1 MYITEKDVIF
11 VSVIFLFVIFIF
23 GMWWK
28 QRGRKTK
35 IISGVIFVLAAIMII
50 LTSWIHPVKYA
61 IHEEDF
67 SDYSEYILV
76 REVHYTGT
84 GWSMVGDTGGYFPS
98 EEVVD
103 VILEGEKLPEA
114 YAPTESYNTFL
125 CIAEYQGKKKHE
137 WFEEEFDCYVIKDW
151 YPVYPV
157 VRNGRL
163 LPQFCYPRGYMTEKD
178 IEEY

>member
-1 MYITEKDVIF
+1 MHIAKKNVVF
-11 VSVIFLFVIFIF
+11 VSVIFLFVICIL
-23 GMWWK
+23 M
-28 QRGRKTK
+28 
-35 IISGVIFVLAAIMII
+35 ACI

-61 IHEEDF
+61 VQEEDF

-84 GWSMVGDTGGYFPS
+84 GWS
-98 EEVVD
+98 
-103 VILEGEKLPEA
+103 
-114 YAPTESYNTFL
+114 
-125 CIAEYQGKKKHE
+125 CIAEYQGKKEHKA
-137 WFEEEFDCYVIKDW
+137 FAEELDCYVIKDW

-178 IEEY
+178 VKSY

>member
-1 MYITEKDVIF
+1 MSIVTGNVIF
-11 VSVIFLFVIFIF
+11 VLLILLFVISIF
-23 GMWWK
+23 DMWK
-28 QRGRKTK
+28 LRGRKT
-35 IISGVIFVLAAIMII
+35 IITLGAIFVLAAIIII

-61 IHEEDF
+61 VQEEDF

-84 GWSMVGDTGGYFPS
+84 GWSMVGDTGGWFPS

-114 YAPTESYNTFL
+114 RTPAERYNTFL
-125 CIAEYQGKKKHE
+125 CIVEYQGKKKHVV
-137 WFEEEFDCYVIKDW
+137 FEEELDCYVIRDW

-157 VRNGRL
+157 VRNERL

-178 IEEY
+178 IKGY